1 METFRCDDDVGIRA
15 AKGSSDLDRNVKLK
29 IRCTGV
35 LSSMLL
41 SWVLYTVPAAG
52 QPVIDTGDLPLTIAE
67 ASDFT
72 RTSTFEEVWAW
83 LRMLQSSGADI
94 YVWSQGTT
102 TEGREMPLVVA
113 SRPLVTTP
121 LEAHASG
128 KPILYLQGNIH
139 AGEVEGKDALLML
152 LRDVTLGEAQSILD
166 DVILLV
172 NPIYNADGNEK
183 WAPVSRNRRGQNG
196 PEEVG
201 IRYNGMGLDLNRDY
215 IKAEA
220 PETRNTFTGLISQW
234 HPHIFMDLHTTNGS
248 RHGYDLTYAA
258 PMTPTAPQ
266 GPVQFTNDVMLVEL
280 KKRLAGHGHAIFDYG
295 NHSRGQNPPTSWRT
309 FSWEPRFG
317 SNYMGLRGMISIL
330 SEAVSYRTFRT
341 RLSASYWLVREAAL
355 FAGEHAEEIIRITR
369 EAEEQVV
376 AWGNDPASAPAQG
389 VRYELV
395 SRGREMVTYEVMNPT
410 TDPSGRGR
418 GRGTPSGRIEEAEMD
433 VFTVYRATDTRPF
446 PAGYIIPVAYPE
458 AVDLLKLHGIA
469 VERLEDSWSG
479 GVQVFR
485 VDSLNVAERPF
496 QGHRLITVFGD
507 YRDEQY
513 DVPEGWY
520 FISTAQP
527 LGALVF
533 TMLEPEIADG
543 LATWNYFD
551 RGISAR
557 RDSPVL
563 KLMRAP
569 DVARSRLVDRII
581 R

>member
-1 METFRCDDDVGIRA
+1 VITREIE
-15 AKGSSDLDRNVKLK
+15 GSRDLDQCGRYKTRHLLAVSGL
-29 IRCTGV
+29 
-35 LSSMLL
+35 LLL
-41 SWVLYTVPAAG
+41 SGLNAHPASG
-52 QPVIDTGDLPLTIAE
+52 QPVVDTSGLPLTVAE

-72 RTSTFEEVWAW
+72 RTATFEDVWDW

-102 TEGREMPLVVA
+102 TEGREMPLAVA

-121 LEAHASG
+121 AEAHASG

-166 DVILLV
+166 EVILLV

-215 IKAEA
+215 MKVEA
-220 PETRNTFTGLISQW
+220 PETRNTFAGLINKW
-234 HPHIFMDLHTTNGS
+234 RPHIFMDLHTTNGS

-266 GPVQFTNDVMLVEL
+266 GPVRFTNNVMLVEL
-280 KKRLAGHGHAIFDYG
+280 RERLAGHGHAIFDYG

-309 FSWEPRFG
+309 FSWQPRFA
-317 SNYMGLRGMISIL
+317 SNYMGMRGMISIL
-330 SEAVSYRTFRT
+330 SEAVSYRPFRT
-341 RLSASYWLVREAAL
+341 RLSATYWLVREAIR
-355 FAGEHAEEIIRITR
+355 FAGEHSAEIIGIVR
-369 EAEEQVV
+369 EAEAQIV
-376 AWGNDPASAPAQG
+376 AWGNDPSNAPALG

-395 SRGREMVTYEVMNPT
+395 SRGREMVTYEVMNRSA
-410 TDPSGRGR
+410 DPSGRGR
-418 GRGTPSGRIEEAEMD
+418 GEPTGRIEEAEMEI
-433 VFTVYRATDTRPF
+433 FTVYQAVDERPF
-446 PAGYIIPVAYPE
+446 PAGYMVPVAYPE
-458 AVDLLKLHGIA
+458 AIDLMMRHGIA
-469 VERLEDSWSG
+469 VERLEESWRG
-479 GVQVFR
+479 TVQVFR
-485 VDSLNVAERPF
+485 VDSLNVAGRPY
-496 QGHRLITVFGD
+496 QGHRLITIFGD
-507 YRDEQY
+507 YRDEEF

-520 FISTAQP
+520 FIPAAQP

-533 TMLEPEIADG
+533 TLLEPEIADG
-543 LATWNYFD
+543 LAAWNYFD
-551 RGISAR
+551 RSISAR

-563 KLMRAP
+563 KLMQAP
-569 DVARSRLVDRII
+569 DVARSRLVDRTI